1 MCQIHVSIYYE
12 KIKRNRFKT
21 LYVVWIKRIS
31 AIFLKKKIVK
41 KTFKSVNEGRL
52 KERKEGKE

>member
-1 MCQIHVSIYYE
+1 VSIYYE